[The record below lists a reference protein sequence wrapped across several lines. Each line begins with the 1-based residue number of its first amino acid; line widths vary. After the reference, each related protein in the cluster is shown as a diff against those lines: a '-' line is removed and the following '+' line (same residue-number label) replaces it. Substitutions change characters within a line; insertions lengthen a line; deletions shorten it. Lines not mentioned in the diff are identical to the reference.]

1 MALDLLR
8 LLLTRLDEAWI
19 RHPGAV
25 HDDAKTEEL
34 VQRRHNEDQCDEQS
48 ACDLQNRANH
58 LLSFSTARLQTRRY
72 V

>member
-34 VQRRHNEDQCDEQS
+34 VQRRHNEDQCDQQS
-48 ACDLQNRANH
+48 DYDLPNRANH
-58 LLSFSTARLQTRRY
+58 FSSISTAGF
-72 V
+72 